1 MSGNSQ
7 TQPSSTRAPLRLN
20 RISAARFASLIGALA
35 LLVALAGWLASTD
48 ITPLVAIAGV
58 IGFSGLGLWMF
69 LAPDDFRATLTGRR
83 AVFGAN
89 SALIVIVFTAIVVLV
104 YGLAARSNLATD
116 LTSRGYY
123 QLKANIRPVVEAL
136 SRPIQITAFYSRR
149 LLQQQALESPVLRM
163 FVDAAPEKI
172 RLVYVDPDEQPLLAR
187 DFGLQSSFGIY
198 VSYLTPTG
206 GPDLRFTA
214 QVSPSL
220 QFLNERYIAEA
231 ILQLEARGKFKVLF
245 TVGSGEIDTTTIATG
260 IRDGMA
266 AVGITVGT
274 VDLTR
279 EDIPSDTT
287 AIVILAPF
295 RDFAQP
301 EVDKIKA
308 FTDRGGKLFLMAEPA
323 FRGDVQF
330 MQADDSPMR
339 KYLWEVWGI
348 RNNRDIVFDPLSFYE
363 TQYYIRPA
371 QFNEQHPIVQKDS
384 SGTPAQPLFN
394 ITQSWQID
402 SQPRPNITVLRIYT
416 TSNDAFGKLNLREVA
431 QNPDR
436 ATRTAIDVPGPLTLV
451 AVAEDSE
458 TSARLI
464 VVGDADW
471 IVNDLIVA
479 FDGQILWTNM
489 MDWLTRFL
497 QRISIEPAFRQ
508 LPLLVTTNEL
518 NIAAFITLG
527 ILPGAVLIAGA
538 FVWWRRRRN

>member
-1 MSGNSQ
+1 M
-7 TQPSSTRAPLRLN
+7 
-20 RISAARFASLIGALA
+20 II
-35 LLVALAGWLASTD
+35 
-48 ITPLVAIAGV
+48 
-58 IGFSGLGLWMF
+58 
-69 LAPDDFRATLTGRR
+69 
-83 AVFGAN
+83 
-89 SALIVIVFTAIVVLV
+89 FTAIVVLV
-104 YGLAARSNLATD
+104 YALAARSNLATD

-123 QLKANIRPVVEAL
+123 QLKANIRPVIENL
-136 SRPIQITAFYSRR
+136 SQPIQITAFYSRR

-163 FVDAAPEKI
+163 FVEAAPEKI

-187 DFGLQSSFGIY
+187 DFGLQSGFGIY

-206 GPDLRFTA
+206 TPDLRFTV

-245 TVGSGEIDTTTIATG
+245 TVGSGEIDTSTIATG

-266 AVGITVGT
+266 AVGISVGT
-274 VDLTR
+274 IDLTR
-279 EDIPSDTT
+279 EDIPADTT
-287 AIVILAPF
+287 ALVILAPF

-308 FTDRGGKLFLMAEPA
+308 FTDGGGKLFLMAEPA

-330 MQADDSPMR
+330 MQADESPMR

-402 SQPRPNITVLRIYT
+402 SEPRPNITTVRIYT
-416 TSNDAFGKLNLREVA
+416 TSNEAFGKLNLREVA

-538 FVWWRRRRN
+538 VVWWRRRGH